1 MFWEQIQPT
10 QTRHDMKM
18 FISFLI
24 AAILIGFVLFAILF
38 WIVKMEF
45 SVALIAALSGTLGG
59 VIVDLFKERRKR
71 KLKDIEA

>member
-1 MFWEQIQPT
+1 
-10 QTRHDMKM
+10 MKM

-24 AAILIGFVLFAILF
+24 AAILIGLVLFVILF

-45 SVALIAALSGTLGG
+45 NTALIAALGGTLAGA
-59 VIVDLFKERRKR
+59 IVDLFKEGRKR